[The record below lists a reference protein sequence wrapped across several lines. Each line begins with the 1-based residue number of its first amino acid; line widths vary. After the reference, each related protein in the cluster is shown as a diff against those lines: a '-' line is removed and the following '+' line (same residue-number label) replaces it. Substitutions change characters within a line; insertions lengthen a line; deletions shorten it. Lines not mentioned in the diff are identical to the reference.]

1 MVKQFTWDPDK
12 SQVFDSSYESQES
25 LCTSAVSFS
34 KDNGSSFE
42 MNAPGKTLTLKQ
54 STATDIVSWNPTADQ
69 ETPVISVTG
78 GEVIFDFAGNAQTL
92 YVYNPFGDET
102 IKILNGRFLVHN
114 VSSFISESG
123 RIYLDEN
130 SLTHILTSDVT
141 DLTGSILYI
150 NSSSLSIDSENIK
163 FGEFSISESI
173 LNTNS
178 KVLAFEGNDINIT
191 NSKLEFYTTEFYTNG
206 KMAFGQ
212 RITILDASFI
222 IYSQKTSISNSEF
235 DIFNASLLEISGQK
249 DEDFS
254 EGASF
259 RFNFIKD
266 NESGPN
272 TSEIHFNNG
281 SAFLASRLGTY
292 GLICINGVP
301 QTGTNW
307 SKNIS
312 WEMTSDRV
320 LIVKLR

>member
-78 GEVIFDFAGNAQTL
+78 GEVIFDFMGNAQTL

-141 DLTGSILYI
+141 NLTGSILYI

-178 KVLAFEGNDINIT
+178 KVLALEGNDINIT
-191 NSKLEFYTTEFYTNG
+191 NSKLEFYSKEFYFN
-206 KMAFGQ
+206 KEAIIRQ
-212 RITILDASFI
+212 NITILNSNLTVQ
-222 IYSQKTSISNSEF
+222 SPRTLISNSEI
-235 DIFNASLLEISGQK
+235 DIFNSSPLEI
-249 DEDFS
+249 
-254 EGASF
+254 
-259 RFNFIKD
+259 
-266 NESGPN
+266 
-272 TSEIHFNNG
+272 T
-281 SAFLASRLGTY
+281 
-292 GLICINGVP
+292 V
-301 QTGTNW
+301 
-307 SKNIS
+307 
-312 WEMTSDRV
+312 
-320 LIVKLR
+320 

>member
-1 MVKQFTWDPDK
+1 MAEQFKWDPKK

-34 KDNGSSFE
+34 KENGTSFL

-54 STATDIVSWNPTADQ
+54 STATDIVSWNPTTDQ

-78 GEVIFDFAGNAQTL
+78 GEVIFDFMGNAQTL

-141 DLTGSILYI
+141 DLTGSILYV
-150 NSSSLSIDSENIK
+150 NSSTLSIYSETIK

-178 KVLAFEGNDINIT
+178 KVLALEGNDINIT
-191 NSKLEFYTTEFYTNG
+191 NSKLEFYTKEFYSNG
-206 KMAFGQ
+206 KMAFSQ

-222 IYSQKTSISNSEF
+222 IYSQNTSISNSEF

-281 SAFLASRLGTY
+281 NLFLASRLGTY

-307 SKNIS
+307 SNNIS